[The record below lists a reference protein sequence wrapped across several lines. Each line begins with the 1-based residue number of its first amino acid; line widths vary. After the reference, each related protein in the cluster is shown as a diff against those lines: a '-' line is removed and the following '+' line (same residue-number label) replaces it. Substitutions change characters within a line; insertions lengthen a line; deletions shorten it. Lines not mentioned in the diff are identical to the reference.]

1 MNKFKKVLITNV
13 IVAPFLVVLTT
24 LSIFAQNLPKNDA
37 LDDLTGSIGSIG
49 SIVQLLVAVI
59 VTIAFL
65 IFFWKVVVFIFVNQS
80 ADDKTKTKEHIGW
93 SLIALL
99 IITSIWGII
108 GFFRSLIGIEE
119 GEVNSIQIPE
129 VKFQN

>member
-1 MNKFKKVLITNV
+1 M

-24 LSIFAQNLPKNDA
+24 LSVFAQNLQKNAA
-37 LDDLTGSIGSIG
+37 LDDLTGSIASIG

-80 ADDKTKTKEHIGW
+80 SDDKTKTKEHIGW

-108 GFFRSLIGIEE
+108 AFFRSIIGIEE

-129 VKFQN
+129 VTFKR